1 MKQIKVIFE
10 LIKFQHTIFALP
22 FALISCVV
30 CADGLPQVRVIF
42 WILMAMVSARSTAM
56 AFNRLV
62 DLRFDA
68 LNPRTQNRP
77 LVLGKISVKSV
88 WLFMVITAII
98 FIISAYMLNNLA
110 FYLSPVALA
119 ILYFYSFTKRF
130 TWLTHIFLG
139 LSLAIAPISVW
150 IAITSQITVIPLILG
165 LAVLFWVAG
174 FDIIYATLD
183 FEFDKTHKLHSMV
196 VKFGIPKALLIS
208 RVMHLFMVVLLLWF
222 GVLSQLGHFFFS
234 GVFIVAL
241 MLIYEHS
248 LIKPSD
254 LSKVNIA
261 FFNINGMVSV
271 FLFVMTWID
280 VVVTVKKWI

>member
-1 MKQIKVIFE
+1 MRVIFE

-22 FALISCVV
+22 FALMSMLV
-30 CADGLPQVRVIF
+30 CENGWSSFWVIF
-42 WILMAMVSARSTAM
+42 WILMAMVSARSSAM
-56 AFNRLV
+56 AFNRVV

-77 LVLGKISVKSV
+77 LVRGEISVKSI
-88 WLFMVITAII
+88 WLFTITTAII
-98 FIISAYMLNNLA
+98 FIISAAMLNNLA

-119 ILYFYSFTKRF
+119 ILYFYSFTKRW

-139 LSLAIAPISVW
+139 LSLAIAPIGVW
-150 IAITSQITVIPLILG
+150 IAIKSEIVLVPLVLG

-183 FEFDKTHKLHSMV
+183 FEFDKTYGLQSMV
-196 VKFGIPKALLIS
+196 VRFGIPKALIIS
-208 RVMHLFMVVLLLWF
+208 RVMHFFMVILLLWF
-222 GVLSQLGHFFFS
+222 GVLAQLGLSYFM
-234 GVFIVAL
+234 GVFVVSL

-248 LIKPSD
+248 LVNPAD
-254 LSKVNIA
+254 LSRVNIA
-261 FFNINGMVSV
+261 FFNVNGLVSV

-280 VVVTVKKWI
+280 NIF